1 MLSTSEC
8 KSLLKYLQTKPI
20 KTKYEEQKL
29 KSTLAYLETVL
40 PEDLGVIRELKNKIS
55 EPKEPQVRKQTI
67 EERLGMNI
75 SPERIELLKQV
86 KFKGMKPTLVQKK
99 KELLKDQIVMD
110 KSEEELTEILAQQ
123 SKQLLNSTLQFN
135 QKLKE
140 DKEHLDSLD
149 DKIQDTTVKVQ
160 SSRKGMK
167 EITKSTW
174 TTTIMIWISVLLAIL
189 VMAWMLIYMRL
200 VSPSK
205 VKYVK
210 ETITATIE
218 ATTTPV
224 VDHNEL

>member
-20 KTKYEEQKL
+20 KTKHEEQKL

-86 KFKGMKPTLVQKK
+86 KFKGMKPTLAQKK

-149 DKIQDTTVKVQ
+149 NKIQDTTAKVQ

-218 ATTTPV
+218 TTATPV